1 MNTHSKYGDRRME
14 ILADC
19 VEEAARQA
27 QEKGKGF
34 ESFER
39 EGKVEYKALAETVLS
54 MNTTDEAAELLKARG
69 VLAPVMEIV
78 TGRIKKVLEERFGLG
93 TEVIVFSGASGIL
106 GMTGG
111 AEDMAER
118 LRELSGDPDAGNR

>member
-1 MNTHSKYGDRRME
+1 
-14 ILADC
+14 
-19 VEEAARQA
+19 
-27 QEKGKGF
+27 
-34 ESFER
+34 
-39 EGKVEYKALAETVLS
+39 

-106 GMTGG
+106 EMTGG

-118 LRELSGDPDAGNR
+118 LRKLSGGPDAGNR